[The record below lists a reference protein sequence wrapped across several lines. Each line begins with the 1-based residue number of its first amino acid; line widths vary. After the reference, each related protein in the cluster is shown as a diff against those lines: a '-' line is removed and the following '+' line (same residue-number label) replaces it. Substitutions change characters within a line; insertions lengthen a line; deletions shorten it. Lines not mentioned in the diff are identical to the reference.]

1 MQIIKTF
8 SVAFII
14 VAPFLVK
21 AQSALLQQGSKEY
34 LLLDRL
40 EIKMQ
45 TDSIYNFSFI
55 KPFNRKWWVDGLGRA
70 SNNQQLS
77 LSKVDRYNIS
87 RSRLNNLE
95 WSGDGSDQLLSR
107 KALFKNFFKDP
118 ANFVGVRQKDFFLS
132 LNPVLQLQAIRDDA
146 TDELLYQNTRGVV
159 VRSLIA
165 QKVAFMAYL
174 SENQEKPPFFVK
186 EQNLR
191 MRSVP
196 GAGLYRR
203 FKETG
208 FDYFDARGAIYFN
221 AAKFVDLSF
230 GYDKFFLGNGYRS
243 LFFGDHGASHLF
255 LNMNLRVW
263 KLNYVS
269 RVMELTAQYTR
280 NRDRDTLYPKK
291 YAVVHHLSINIPKW
305 LTLGLFESVV
315 FGRPNQ
321 FEFNYL
327 NPVMFL
333 RGAELSVGS
342 PDNSFIGIDAK
353 ANLAKRMQVYSQI
366 FLDEFYT
373 HYIRERKGWWG
384 NKWAFQAGM
393 KYIDLLGVKNLDLQL
408 ETNWIRPFTYSHFD
422 TIANYTHY
430 NQAIAH
436 PLQSNIKEYI
446 GILRYQ
452 PAPKWYL
459 QAKLIQWQSGVDTA
473 GKNFGNNIFLDNNTR
488 ALPQNGYFFGTPVA
502 RNNRHAN
509 LWLAYEWKEN
519 LFVEGN
525 INLRKTGNHP
535 TNGFASLGI
544 RWNIQRREY
553 DY

>member
-8 SVAFII
+8 SVACII
-14 VAPFLVK
+14 IAPFLLK
-21 AQSALLQQGSKEY
+21 GQSTLIQQGSKEY
-34 LLLDRL
+34 ILMERL

-45 TDSIYNFSFI
+45 RDSLLNFSFI
-55 KPFNRKWWVDGLGRA
+55 KPFNRKWWVA
-70 SNNQQLS
+70 SLEKASADQQLK
-77 LSKVDRYNIS
+77 LSKADRYNIS
-87 RSRLNNLE
+87 RSKLNNLE
-95 WSGDGSDQLLSR
+95 WAADGAAQQLSR
-107 KALFKNFFKDP
+107 KSIFKTFFNDP
-118 ANFVGVRQKDFFLS
+118 ANMLSVRQKDFFLS
-132 LNPVLQLQAIRDDA
+132 VNPVLQLQAIKDDA

-159 VRSLIA
+159 VRSL
-165 QKVAFMAYL
+165 VAGKLGFMAYL
-174 SENQEKPPFFVK
+174 TENQEKPPVFVR
-186 EQNLR
+186 EQNQRL
-191 MRSVP
+191 RSVP

-230 GYDKFFLGNGYRS
+230 GYDRFFLGNGYRS

-255 LNMNLRVW
+255 LNANLRVW

-269 RVMELTAQYTR
+269 RVMELTSQYTR
-280 NRDRDTLYPKK
+280 DRDRDVLYPKK
-291 YAVVHHLSINIPKW
+291 YAVVHHLSINAPKW

-342 PDNSFIGIDAK
+342 PDNSFIGFDAK
-353 ANLAKRMQVYSQI
+353 ANVAKRVQLYGQVL
-366 FLDEFYT
+366 LDEFYT
-373 HYIRERKGWWG
+373 KYIRERKGWWG
-384 NKWAFQAGM
+384 NKWAVQAGM
-393 KYIDLLGVKNLDLQL
+393 KYIDVLGIKNLDMQL

-430 NQAIAH
+430 NQPIAH
-436 PLQSNIKEYI
+436 PLQSNIREFI

-452 PAPKWYL
+452 PAPKWYM
-459 QAKLIQWQSGVDTA
+459 QAKLIYWRSAIDTA
-473 GKNFGNNIFLDNNTR
+473 GKNFGNNIFLDNDTR
-488 ALPQNGYFFGTPVA
+488 ALPQNGYFFGTPIP
-502 RNNRHAN
+502 RKNIHGN
-509 LWLAYEWKEN
+509 LWVAYELKEN
-519 LFVEGN
+519 LFLEGN
-525 INLRKTGNHP
+525 LNMRHIGPYP
-535 TNGFASLGI
+535 TNIFTSLGI

>member
-21 AQSALLQQGSKEY
+21 AQSALLHQGSKEY

-45 TDSIYNFSFI
+45 TDSVYNFSFI

-70 SNNQQLS
+70 SNDQQLS

-95 WSGDGSDQLLSR
+95 WSGDGSDQQLSR

-174 SENQEKPPFFVK
+174 TENQEKPPVFVK

-291 YAVVHHLSINIPKW
+291 YAVVHHLSINVPKW

-315 FGRPNQ
+315 FARPNQ

-342 PDNSFIGIDAK
+342 PDNSFLGIDAK

-366 FLDEFYT
+366 FLDEFHT
-373 HYIRERKGWWG
+373 RYIRERKGWWG

-459 QAKLIQWQSGVDTA
+459 QAKLIQWQSGVDSA

-488 ALPQNGYFFGTPVA
+488 AMPQYGYFFGTPVA
-502 RNNRHAN
+502 RKNSHAN

-525 INLRKTGNHP
+525 INLRKTGNFP

-544 RWNIQRREY
+544 RWNIQRRDY

>member
-1 MQIIKTF
+1 M
-8 SVAFII
+8 
-14 VAPFLVK
+14 L
-21 AQSALLQQGSKEY
+21 
-34 LLLDRL
+34 
-40 EIKMQ
+40 
-45 TDSIYNFSFI
+45 NFSFI
-55 KPFNRKWWVDGLGRA
+55 KPFNRKWWVEGVERA
-70 SNNQQLS
+70 SQDQKLL

-87 RSRLNNLE
+87 RSKLNNLE
-95 WSGDGSDQLLSR
+95 WSADGDVHQLSR
-107 KALFKNFFKDP
+107 KSVFHTFFKDP
-118 ANFVGVRQKDFFLS
+118 ANFIGIRQKDFFLS
-132 LNPVLQLQAIRDDA
+132 VNPLLQLQAIKDDA
-146 TDELLYQNTRGVV
+146 SGELLYQNTRGVV

-165 QKVAFMAYL
+165 KKLGFMAYL
-174 SENQEKPPFFVK
+174 TENQEKPPVFVR

-191 MRSVP
+191 LRSVP

-221 AAKFVDLSF
+221 AAKFIDLSF
-230 GYDKFFLGNGYRS
+230 GYDKYFLGNGYRS
-243 LFFGDHGASHLF
+243 LFFGDHGASHLY

-269 RVMELTAQYTR
+269 RVMELTSQYTR
-280 NRDRDTLYPKK
+280 NRDLDTVYPKK
-291 YAVVHHLSINIPKW
+291 YAVLHHLSINPAKW

-315 FGRPNQ
+315 FGRANQ

-342 PDNSFIGIDAK
+342 PDNSFIGFDAK
-353 ANLAKRMQVYSQI
+353 ANIAKRVQLYGQI

-373 HYIRERKGWWG
+373 KYIRERKGWWG
-384 NKWAFQAGM
+384 NKWAVQAGM
-393 KYIDLLGVKNLDLQL
+393 KYIDVLGIKNLDMQL

-430 NQAIAH
+430 NQPIAH

-452 PAPKWYL
+452 PAPKWYI
-459 QAKLIQWQSGVDTA
+459 QAKLIYWQSGLDTA
-473 GKNFGNNIFLDNNTR
+473 SKNFGNNIFLDNDTR
-488 ALPQNGYFFGTPVA
+488 ALPQNGYFFGTPIP
-502 RNNRHAN
+502 RKNINGN
-509 LWLAYEWKEN
+509 IWLAYELKEN
-519 LFVEGN
+519 LFIEANMNMRQIGPF
-525 INLRKTGNHP
+525 P
-535 TNGFASLGI
+535 TNAFTTLGI
-544 RWNIQRREY
+544 RWNMQRREY

>member
-21 AQSALLQQGSKEY
+21 AQSALIQQGSKEY
-34 LLLDRL
+34 ILLERL

-45 TDSIYNFSFI
+45 KDSILNFSFI
-55 KPFNRKWWVDGLGRA
+55 KPFNRKWWVDGLKRA
-70 SNNQQLS
+70 SEHQQLS

-87 RSRLNNLE
+87 RSKLNNLE

-107 KALFKNFFKDP
+107 KALFKHFFRDP

-132 LNPVLQLQAIRDDA
+132 INPVLQLQAIKDDA

-159 VRSLIA
+159 VRSLVA
-165 QKVAFMAYL
+165 QKLAFMAYL
-174 SENQEKPPFFVK
+174 TENQEKPPVFVK
-186 EQNLR
+186 NQNLQL
-191 MRSVP
+191 RSVP

-208 FDYFDARGAIYFN
+208 FDYFDARGAVYFN
-221 AAKFVDLSF
+221 AAKFIDLSF

-243 LFFGDHGASHLF
+243 LCFGDHGASHLF

-269 RVMELTAQYTR
+269 RVMELTSQYTR
-280 NRDRDTLYPKK
+280 NRDKDTLYPKK
-291 YAVVHHLSINIPKW
+291 YAVVHHLSINVPKW

-342 PDNSFIGIDAK
+342 PDNSFIGFDAK
-353 ANLAKRMQVYSQI
+353 ANVAKRVQLYGQV

-373 HYIRERKGWWG
+373 KYIRERKGWWG
-384 NKWAFQAGM
+384 NKWAFQTGM
-393 KYIDLLGVKNLDLQL
+393 KYMDVLGIKNLDLQL

-430 NQAIAH
+430 NQTIAH

-452 PAPKWYL
+452 PAPKWYM
-459 QAKLIQWQSGVDTA
+459 QAKVIQWQSALDTA
-473 GKNFGNNIFLDNNTR
+473 GKNFGNNVFLDNDTR

-502 RNNRHAN
+502 RKNLHAN
-509 LWLAYEWKEN
+509 FWLAYEWKEN
-519 LFVEGN
+519 FFVEGN
-525 INLRKTGNHP
+525 INLRKVGNFP